1 MGKKVSGKPA
11 APRHTGKR
19 QRRPGRWSRWIA
31 RLPLR
36 RALFVYV
43 LLFTLAALGLILGT
57 GLLCEPVKDDLIAQS
72 WVRIASDDGRVVLRT
87 YKAFMNASAL
97 TLEGEE
103 LRYELVMSSDMD
115 ARYELLSM
123 VEGFSLFVWPLLCM
137 ALAARAFYRRK
148 LREPLGVLREAAQR
162 IGENDLDFSIR
173 YDAPDEMGRL
183 CADFERMRAQVLE
196 HERSLW
202 RAMEERR
209 KQTAALS
216 HDLRTPLTVLKGEAE
231 LLEDG
236 LSVMPQERARRT
248 VSTMRGHILRM
259 ERYVEG
265 LGEIRRLEDVQVRR
279 ERVALGALGAR
290 LQETGALLAAGQG
303 KAFALEAEEPL
314 SLVMADTQ
322 LVERVFDNLAANA
335 LRYACAR
342 VEATIAVRE
351 ERLVLTVRDD
361 GQGFSEN
368 ALRHADEPFFSEEKT
383 GAQGHLG
390 LGLNIARVLCE
401 RCGGAL
407 ALGNAP
413 EGGACV
419 TADFGP
425 CGR

>member
-57 GLLCEPVKDDLIAQS
+57 GLLCEPAKDDLIAQS

-407 ALGNAP
+407 ALGNTP

>member
-1 MGKKVSGKPA
+1 MGKVVGRQPGTRVHSG
-11 APRHTGKR
+11 GNG
-19 QRRPGRWSRWIA
+19 RRPGGWGRWIA

-43 LLFTLAALGLILGT
+43 LLFTLLALGMILGT
-57 GLLCEPVKDDLIAQS
+57 CLLCESAKDDLIAQS

-279 ERVALGALGAR
+279 EQVALGALGAR

-303 KAFALEAEEPL
+303 KAFALEAEEPI

-335 LRYACAR
+335 LRYASAR
-342 VEATIAVRE
+342 VKATIAVRE

>member
-1 MGKKVSGKPA
+1 MGKVVGRQPGTRVHSG
-11 APRHTGKR
+11 GKG
-19 QRRPGRWSRWIA
+19 RRPGRWSRWIA

-43 LLFTLAALGLILGT
+43 LLFTLLALGMILGT
-57 GLLCEPVKDDLIAQS
+57 GLLCQSAKDDLIAQS

-279 ERVALGALGAR
+279 EQVALGALGAR

-303 KAFALEAEEPL
+303 KAFALEAEEPI